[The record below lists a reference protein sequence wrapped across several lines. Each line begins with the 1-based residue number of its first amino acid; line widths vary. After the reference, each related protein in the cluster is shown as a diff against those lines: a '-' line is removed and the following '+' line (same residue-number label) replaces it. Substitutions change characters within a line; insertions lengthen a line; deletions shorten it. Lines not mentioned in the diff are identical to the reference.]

1 MQVSRLLSSSFRHL
15 SSVSPFHFTR
25 QTHQTWK
32 VPDASQIAY
41 LVRAQPYLSVCIFIQ
56 SILVS
61 GSSYFFPLQPPSFPP
76 TPFSPVTKLAVSLSI
91 CWFFLQWP
99 CTCSHLLSCWPP
111 LPPSPLLNPPPPPL
125 LLSLHL
131 PPSLLNVMLPGA
143 LLAQLASL
151 SFNPSVGKSTLF
163 TAGGPGLFSSS
174 RSAKAPPSTPRSVVS
189 KARLEKR
196 QLFKNGKWCVLTC
209 QCRHAKV

>member
-1 MQVSRLLSSSFRHL
+1 MLHTETSELFCVADCTASHSAVTHTSMCFSTFLLNLRVMQVSRLLSSSFRHL

-61 GSSYFFPLQPPSFPP
+61 GSIYFFPLQPPSFPP

-111 LPPSPLLNPPPPPL
+111 LPPSPLLNPPSPPFSP
-125 LLSLHL
+125 S
-131 PPSLLNVMLPGA
+131 PSLFAKCDAARRTPGSV
-143 LLAQLASL
+143 SL
-151 SFNPSVGKSTLF
+151 SVIQSICRQVNFVYSGWPRPLF
-163 TAGGPGLFSSS
+163 F
-174 RSAKAPPSTPRSVVS
+174 
-189 KARLEKR
+189 
-196 QLFKNGKWCVLTC
+196 FKE
-209 QCRHAKV
+209 R